1 MSIRLS
7 VDGMSGDHGPSVT
20 VDATTLSL
28 DKYSDLEVQLVG
40 QEDVMLPFYRLS
52 KYRGSSRLELKK
64 ASEVVLMDER
74 PAAALR
80 NKRDS
85 SMRVALDLVK
95 NGECDACVSAGNTGA
110 LMAIARF
117 VLHMLPGLDRP
128 AICSEMPSN
137 KTPTYVLDLGAN
149 VDCDAEKLLQFAI
162 MGSVLAAT
170 LGGRKNPK
178 IGLLNVGEEEIKG
191 NEYVKKAASMLSAS
205 DLNYIGFA
213 EGNDIFTG
221 MFDVIVCDGFVGNI
235 ALKASEGAA
244 RMLTTVAKEEFQ
256 RNWVTKLGALCAMP
270 TLKSLKRRA
279 DPGAYNG
286 ASMLGLQ
293 KTVVKSHGGADAASF
308 SHAIGVA
315 LQEADKDVPKMIA
328 TVLEN
333 TLVDK
338 DAEEGK

>member
-1 MSIRLS
+1 
-7 VDGMSGDHGPSVT
+7 MSGDHGPSVT
-20 VDATTLSL
+20 VDAACRSL
-28 DKYSDLEVQLVG
+28 EKYSDLEIQLVG
-40 QEDVMLPFYRLS
+40 QEDAMLPFYRSS
-52 KYRGSSRLELKK
+52 KYRGSSRLDLTN
-64 ASEVVLMDER
+64 ASEVVSMDEK
-74 PAAALR
+74 PAIALR

-85 SMRVALDLVK
+85 SMRVALDLVQ

-149 VDCDAEKLLQFAI
+149 VDCDADKLFQFAV

-170 LGGRKNPK
+170 LGGREKPK

-191 NEYVKKAASMLSAS
+191 SENVKKAASMLSAS

-221 MFDVIVCDGFVGNI
+221 IFDVIVCDGFVGNI

-244 RMLTTVAKEEFQ
+244 RMLATVAKEEFQ
-256 RNWVTKLGALCAMP
+256 RNWMSKLGALCALP

-328 TVLEN
+328 AVLEKSS
-333 TLVDK
+333 VDRDTK
-338 DAEEGK
+338 EAQ